1 MTMRIPQEH
10 LLEAAAVSA
19 KTGQEVE
26 VTIRRGKTVFTI
38 KPRVQA
44 PSAAPV
50 NPADLVDMS
59 E

>member
-38 KPRVQA
+38 KPRAQPANVE
-44 PSAAPV
+44 PV